1 MDFSDF
7 LYGFLKV
14 ATCISCPLP
23 YKTKLKCEQDF
34 KACWSFYFE
43 LKVLNESKYS
53 MPWVRC
59 AFGNLYISNHDIRD
73 GQVTVCCYC
82 NTMIS
87 VVVLCCW
94 QANEEAS
101 QCIVL
106 SVVMFCKHSSDG
118 GLSKDGKQP
127 DAYFFSRRD
136 IKGIFQYILYWI
148 QQSMNFWFLAW
159 M

>member
-1 MDFSDF
+1 M
-7 LYGFLKV
+7 
-14 ATCISCPLP
+14 
-23 YKTKLKCEQDF
+23 
-34 KACWSFYFE
+34 
-43 LKVLNESKYS
+43 LNESKYS

-59 AFGNLYISNHDIRD
+59 AFGNVYVSNHDIRD

-87 VVVLCCW
+87 VVFLSCW

-118 GLSKDGKQP
+118 GLSKDGRQP

-136 IKGIFQYILYWI
+136 IKGIFPVHIREPFKNVI
-148 QQSMNFWFLAW
+148 ADIAR
-159 M
+159 

>member
-1 MDFSDF
+1 
-7 LYGFLKV
+7 
-14 ATCISCPLP
+14 
-23 YKTKLKCEQDF
+23 
-34 KACWSFYFE
+34 
-43 LKVLNESKYS
+43 

-59 AFGNLYISNHDIRD
+59 AFGNVYVSNHDIRD

-118 GLSKDGKQP
+118 GLSKDGRQP
-127 DAYFFSRRD
+127 DAYFFGRRD
-136 IKGIFQYILYWI
+136 IKGIFPVHIILN
-148 QQSMNFWFLAW
+148 STEHEFLVPSLNVNCGFEVELELLRVSSGLLLKTIPSSELKIVW
-159 M
+159 HPLL

>member
-1 MDFSDF
+1 MVKSLF
-7 LYGFLKV
+7 V
-14 ATCISCPLP
+14 
-23 YKTKLKCEQDF
+23 
-34 KACWSFYFE
+34 
-43 LKVLNESKYS
+43 V
-53 MPWVRC
+53 
-59 AFGNLYISNHDIRD
+59 
-73 GQVTVCCYC
+73 YC

-118 GLSKDGKQP
+118 GLSKDGRQP

-136 IKGIFQYILYWI
+136 IKGIFPVHILLNSTEHESLVP
-148 QQSMNFWFLAW
+148 SMKTVVLKLNWSC
-159 M
+159 